1 MAGIAPLFTTAP
13 RIKLKIN
20 GTDIAFAIGMNISV
34 SLNVQPVQILGKF
47 GPVSLEPTYYNPVTG
62 TMQIIR
68 LISKEDLQ
76 NATDILQDPANASY
90 VNSNVAPV
98 LADKTEGGETI
109 EQTSSAVDARSSNNP
124 LVQNSLIRHMDPRSV
139 LLSTTFDME
148 MYMRVPDPSETG
160 VTEALDQDN
169 KNDPEP
175 GVLDVNS
182 PNGALK
188 EVPWMTVKDCRIT
201 SRNINIS
208 QGQLINEPVSFQ
220 GIFLTP
226 KTTGEND
233 MFFRDSGAIVNPES

>member
-1 MAGIAPLFTTAP
+1 MAGIAPLFTTEP

-20 GTDIAFAIGMNISV
+20 GTDIAFAIGMNLNV
-34 SLNVQPVQILGKF
+34 SLNAQPVQILGKF

-76 NATDILQDPANASY
+76 NATDILQDPLNASY
-90 VNSNVAPV
+90 VNSDIAPV
-98 LADKTEGGETI
+98 IKDKTDDEGEVT
-109 EQTSSAVDARSSNNP
+109 EQVTSSAVGARSSNNP
-124 LVQNSLIRHMDPRSV
+124 LVQNSLIRHMAPRSV

-148 MYMRVPDPSETG
+148 MYMRVPDPTKDG
-160 VTEALDQDN
+160 VTEALDQEND
-169 KNDPEP
+169 NDPAP

-182 PNGALK
+182 ENGALI

-226 KTTGEND
+226 KTTSGND
-233 MFFRDSGAIVNPES
+233 MFFRDSGATVNP